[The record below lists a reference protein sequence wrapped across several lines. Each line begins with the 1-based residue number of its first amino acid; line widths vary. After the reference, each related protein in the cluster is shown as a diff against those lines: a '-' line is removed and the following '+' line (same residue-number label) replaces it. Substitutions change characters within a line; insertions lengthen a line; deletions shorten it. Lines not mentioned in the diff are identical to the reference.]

1 MRLIAED
8 GKQVGVVDLKKAL
21 QLARE
26 RNLDLIQV
34 TRKVQPPV
42 CKIADLGK
50 YLYQM
55 EKKEKAKKKELKLKE
70 IRLRYNIS
78 PHDLEI
84 RARMAEKFLKEGNQ
98 VKITMQL
105 RGREKAFENL
115 AREKIELFLETL
127 EKEAP
132 FKTVQTLKRKRGAL
146 SVINASRLQK
156 QERF

>member
-1 MRLIAED
+1 
-8 GKQVGVVDLKKAL
+8 
-21 QLARE
+21 
-26 RNLDLIQV
+26 
-34 TRKVQPPV
+34 
-42 CKIADLGK
+42 
-50 YLYQM
+50 M

-115 AREKIELFLETL
+115 AREKIELFLKTL

-146 SVINASRLQK
+146 SLIIIRA
-156 QERF
+156 